1 MNKST
6 LLFLL
11 ISILMNGQSI
21 DIINPENGI
30 GLKNWSIVNDDVMG
44 GVSSSNISIN
54 DENNIVFSGFL
65 SLKNNGGFA
74 SSRLNYSNETL
85 AGVKSFKI
93 KFRGDG
99 NIYKLRLRQNNRR
112 ASSSHSFKSLKDKW
126 TELNILA
133 TDFKPTWRGN
143 TYRNYPDLQ
152 IEKINTIGL
161 QISDKQEGEFKLEL
175 KYLKAIY

>member
-1 MNKST
+1 
-6 LLFLL
+6 
-11 ISILMNGQSI
+11 MNGQSV

-44 GVSSSNISIN
+44 GVSSSNISVN

-74 SSRLNYSNETL
+74 SSRLNYSKETL

-99 NIYKLRLRQNNRR
+99 NIYKLRLMQNNRR
-112 ASSSHSFKSLKDKW
+112 ASYSHSFKSLNDKW

-133 TDFKPTWRGN
+133 KDFKPTWRGN

>member
-1 MNKST
+1 M
-6 LLFLL
+6 
-11 ISILMNGQSI
+11 SILMNGQSI

-85 AGVKSFKI
+85 AGVKSF
-93 KFRGDG
+93 
-99 NIYKLRLRQNNRR
+99 
-112 ASSSHSFKSLKDKW
+112 
-126 TELNILA
+126 
-133 TDFKPTWRGN
+133 
-143 TYRNYPDLQ
+143 
-152 IEKINTIGL
+152 
-161 QISDKQEGEFKLEL
+161 
-175 KYLKAIY
+175 